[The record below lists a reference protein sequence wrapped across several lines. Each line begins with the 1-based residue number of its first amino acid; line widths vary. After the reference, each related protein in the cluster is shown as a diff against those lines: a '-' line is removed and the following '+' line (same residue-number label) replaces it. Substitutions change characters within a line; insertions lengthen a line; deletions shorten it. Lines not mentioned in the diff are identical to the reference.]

1 MTNLKD
7 KVAIVTGARRGIGR
21 GIALAFAK
29 NRAKVVVSDLDKG
42 DCQKVVNEIKKL
54 GSDGLAVKCDVSNA
68 EEVKAMVK
76 TTLDKFGRIDILVN
90 NAGIDLMKPFKDMTE
105 ADWDKV
111 LSVNLKS
118 VFLCTKAVLPQ
129 MIKQK
134 KGKVINISSIAGKIG
149 FAQSSAYCASK
160 AGIINLT
167 RVLALELAQHK
178 INVNSIAPGVIETQM
193 TEPFLKDP
201 KMKDNL
207 LSQTPWGR
215 FGKPEDIANAA
226 VFLASDQADFIT
238 GTTLVVDGGWLA
250 K

>member
-1 MTNLKD
+1 MTSLKG

-29 NRAKVVVSDLDKG
+29 NGAKVVVSDLNEK
-42 DCQKVVNEIKKL
+42 DCQKVVDEIKNL
-54 GSDGLAVKCDVSNA
+54 GSYGLAVKCDVSSSK
-68 EEVKAMVK
+68 EVEAMIK
-76 TTLDKFGRIDILVN
+76 TTVDKFGKIDILVN
-90 NAGIDLMKPFKDMTE
+90 NAGIALMKPFKDMTE
-105 ADWDKV
+105 EDWDKV

-118 VFLCTKAVLPQ
+118 VFLCSKAVLPEL
-129 MIKQK
+129 IKQG
-134 KGKVINISSIAGKIG
+134 KGKVINIASIAGQIG

-167 RVLALELAQHK
+167 RVMALELAQHK
-178 INVNSIAPGVIETQM
+178 INVNAIGPGVIKTAM
-193 TEPFLKDP
+193 TKQFLEDP
-201 KMKDNL
+201 KMKEML

-238 GTTLVVDGGWLA
+238 GTTLFVDGGWLA